1 MRRFGIL
8 FALFCLAFHAPAQE
22 EVAADSGGNSGFGN
36 EADASWDI
44 DSLFDEPLPDAG
56 EPSRAET
63 PEAGEGSPAG
73 FLAGSLRRAG
83 FGLDASFYAY
93 GGITPGWSEA
103 PWFWDKEEET
113 YTHVVG
119 MILSGGLGLDFQ
131 ISDTL
136 RVKNTF
142 GYSFPGFA
150 FRVNEFFLDYNL
162 TDRVFFRAGKY
173 IHNWGIS
180 TNYPF
185 TNLLSRLPPGNSGGD
200 SYVIKAD
207 IPVGIG
213 GVELLALT
221 RDGFIA
227 NPSAP
232 SFQEIGFGGK
242 YNLAFRWAD
251 IDMGLYYH
259 KTMPLRGLVSV
270 KSTIRDTEIY
280 SEAIVSMAHETWDD
294 FRGSVNIGF
303 LRDFFAEKITLNGEV
318 FYNGENNAVWFR
330 PETDL
335 QEAEASPFIN
345 GFNGAVNI
353 IYRPRPG
360 GWKDLR
366 LFTQC
371 LYSFEEHT
379 AYLVPGLSLAP
390 FPHISAYLAV
400 PMALGSRDG
409 TYYTK
414 NADNQNRP
422 FTIVF
427 LVSVNGSYH
436 FGRYE

>member
-1 MRRFGIL
+1 M
-8 FALFCLAFHAPAQE
+8 PAQE
-22 EVAADSGGNSGFGN
+22 QSPVESGGRGGAGT

-44 DSLFDEPLPDAG
+44 DSLFDEPPPGAEEPPG
-56 EPSRAET
+56 EDV
-63 PEAGEGSPAG
+63 PEAEGGSNI
-73 FLAGSLRRAG
+73 LAGSLRRTG
-83 FGLDASFYAY
+83 FGLDASFYGY
-93 GGITPGWSEA
+93 GGVTPGWSEA
-103 PWFWDKEEET
+103 PWFWGEEDEE
-113 YTHVVG
+113 YSHVVG

-131 ISDTL
+131 ISDVL

-142 GYSFPGFA
+142 GFSFPGFA

-162 TDRVFFRAGKY
+162 ADRVFFRAGKY

-185 TNLLSRLPPGNSGGD
+185 SNLLARLPLGNAGGD
-200 SYVIKAD
+200 SYVIKANVP
-207 IPVGIG
+207 IGVG
-213 GVELLALT
+213 GVEMLAMT

-227 NPSAP
+227 DQAAP
-232 SFQEIGFGGK
+232 SIQEIGFGGK
-242 YNLAFRWAD
+242 YNLALRQAD
-251 IDMGLYYH
+251 IDLGLYYH
-259 KTMPLRGLVSV
+259 KTMPLRGLITV
-270 KSTIRDTEIY
+270 KSTVWNIEIY
-280 SEAIVSMAHETWDD
+280 SEAIASVSHKNWDD
-294 FRGSVNIGF
+294 FRVSANIGF
-303 LRDFFAEKITLNGEV
+303 LRDFFSERVTLNGEV

-335 QEAEASPFIN
+335 READASPFIN

-366 LFTQC
+366 FFSQC
-371 LYSFEEHT
+371 LFSFEEKT
-379 AYLVPGLSLAP
+379 AYLIPGLSLAP

-422 FTIVF
+422 FTVVF
-427 LVSVNGSYH
+427 LISVNGSYH
-436 FGRYE
+436 FGQY

>member
-1 MRRFGIL
+1 VRRFAL
-8 FALFCLAFHAPAQE
+8 WFAVFCLAFRVPAQE
-22 EVAADSGGNSGFGN
+22 KAAGDSGEKGDAGN
-36 EADASWDI
+36 ETEASWDI
-44 DSLFDEPLPDAG
+44 DSLFDEPPAGAG
-56 EPSRAET
+56 EAP
-63 PEAGEGSPAG
+63 PEEAPGAGEGSSAG
-73 FLAGSLRRAG
+73 ILAGSLRRAG
-83 FGLDASFYAY
+83 FGLDASCYAY

-103 PWFWDKEEET
+103 PWFRDEEEAV
-113 YTHVVG
+113 YSHVVG

-136 RVKNTF
+136 RIKNTF

-150 FRVNEFFLDYNL
+150 FQVSEFFLDYNL
-162 TDRVFFRAGKY
+162 AERVFFRAGKY

-185 TNLLSRLPPGNSGGD
+185 TNLLSRLPPGNPGGN

-207 IPVGIG
+207 IPIGIG
-213 GVELLALT
+213 GVEMLALT

-232 SFQEIGFGGK
+232 AFQEIGFGGK

-251 IDMGLYYH
+251 IDAGVFYH
-259 KTMPLRGLVSV
+259 KTMPLRWLVSV
-270 KSTIRDTEIY
+270 KSTIRNTEIY
-280 SEAIVSMAHETWDD
+280 SEAIASIAHETWDD
-294 FRGSVNIGF
+294 FRFSANIGF
-303 LRDFFAEKITLNGEV
+303 LRDFFGEKVTLNGEV

-335 QEAEASPFIN
+335 READVSPFID
-345 GFNGAVNI
+345 GFNGAVNV

-366 LFTQC
+366 FFTQC
-371 LYSFEEHT
+371 LYSFEENT

-409 TYYTK
+409 TYYTN

-422 FTIVF
+422 FTVVF

-436 FGRYE
+436 FGHYQ